1 MVRQAIQCFAAIA
14 ARLRLAN
21 ITAELRPLMSMIGH
35 KKVQTMAHNN
45 RLPTVGAS

>member
-1 MVRQAIQCFAAIA
+1 MVPQAIQRFSEIA

-35 KKVQTMAHNN
+35 KKVQTMAHNK
-45 RLPTVGAS
+45 RLPSVGAS

>member
-1 MVRQAIQCFAAIA
+1 MVRQSIQWFSATA